1 MSVKIKETVT
11 ADGKKLKKML
21 EELGKL
27 EVVVGI
33 QEGEKY
39 PDGTSV
45 LDVVMWNELGTETI
59 PSRPF
64 LRDSVDNHAGEIQ
77 AMVKHT
83 AEELLKGVPLEKAL
97 KELGA
102 FQVGLIQNEIRYGN
116 FKANA
121 LITIYGGW
129 MRNKKSGKLIH
140 IKGKNSATPLFDT
153 GRLRQSVH
161 YVIREK
167 GKEG

>member
-1 MSVKIKETVT
+1 MGVRIKETVT
-11 ADGKKLKKML
+11 ADGKKLKKMP

-27 EVVVGI
+27 EVAVGI

-45 LDVVMWNELGTETI
+45 LDVAMWNELGTETI

-64 LRDSVDNHAGEIQ
+64 IRDSVDNHVGEIQ
-77 AMVKHT
+77 ELVKLT
-83 AEELLKGVPLEKAL
+83 AEKLLKGIPLEGAL
-97 KELGA
+97 EGLGA
-102 FQVGLIQNEIRYGN
+102 FQAGLIQEEIRHGN
-116 FKANA
+116 FQKNA
-121 LITIYGGW
+121 AITVHGGW
-129 MRNKKSGKLIH
+129 MKNKRSGKPVYVKGKKSDAPLI
-140 IKGKNSATPLFDT
+140 DT

-167 GKEG
+167 GKGD